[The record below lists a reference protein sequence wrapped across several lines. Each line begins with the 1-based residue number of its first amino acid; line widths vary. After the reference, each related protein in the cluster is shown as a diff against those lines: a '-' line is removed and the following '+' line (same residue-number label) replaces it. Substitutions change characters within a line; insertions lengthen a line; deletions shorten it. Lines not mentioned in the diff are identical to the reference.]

1 MELSVKGLRVIITAG
16 AASIGRATA
25 QLFLENGARVHIC
38 DISKKQLEACRK
50 DLPAIKTTV
59 ADVANSAQID
69 QLFKDASEHLGG
81 LDVLVNNAGIS
92 GPIGPVEQIRAEDWH
107 RTMTVNIDSQF
118 YCVRRAV
125 PLLKAAG
132 GGSIVNISSTAGLF
146 GYPLRTPYA
155 ASKWAVIGFTK
166 SLAMELGEYGIRV
179 NGVCPGAIEGE
190 RMARIIEDEAKA
202 QGVSPDQVRKGYL
215 RQSSL
220 RTFIDPEDIAQTILY
235 LCSDAPGKISGQ
247 AVTVDGHT
255 DTLRT

>member
-1 MELSVKGLRVIITAG
+1 MELSVKGMRVIITAG
-16 AASIGRATA
+16 AAGIGRATA
-25 QLFLENGARVHIC
+25 KLFLDNDAKVHIC
-38 DISKKQLEACRK
+38 DISKEQLEICSK
-50 DLPAIKTTV
+50 DLPGIKTTV
-59 ADVANSAQID
+59 ADVAESAQID
-69 QLFKDASEHLGG
+69 RLFEEALEHLGG

-92 GPIGPVEQIRAEDWH
+92 GPIGPVERVGEEDWR

-118 YCVRRAV
+118 YCIRRAV

-179 NGVCPGAIEGE
+179 NAVCPGAIEGE
-190 RMARIIEDEAKA
+190 RMAKIIENEAKA
-202 QGVSPDQVRKGYL
+202 QEVSPDQVRKGYL
-215 RQSSL
+215 KQSSL
-220 RTFIDPEDIAQTILY
+220 RTFIDPEDIAHTIFY
-235 LCSDAPGKISGQ
+235 LCSNAAGKISGQ
-247 AVTVDGHT
+247 TVTVDGHT